1 MSLGIESVEDGH
13 IYGSA
18 SKPRSKRLDLMKHLN
33 DNHLIKRLAKSVAVN
48 AQMPASSTF
57 LAALSTVSSILCR
70 DYETCYQDGKGI
82 PLGLYAVIEQPSG
95 TGKSRCVGVF
105 QEPVFD
111 VEAKVEKE
119 KISKLM
125 RLGEDEQSSD
135 EDKKEKK
142 EIELWLKE
150 KPAFFTT
157 NATPEA
163 LEQSLFYT
171 NGYFSLVS
179 AEQGLFN
186 SMFGASYRADGGAGN
201 NNDLILHSYLGE
213 KFSTLRVSRANFSGK
228 GVGAICLFSQE
239 GSVETLLAASGM
251 AGLMERFLLLSEG
264 HNIGFRRFKGITPID
279 KGALREY
286 DSIIKPIVERVLNK
300 GMNDED
306 KGGLSRVACSDN
318 GYNIINEYREGL
330 EHNLR
335 GGGVLAVHPV
345 IRGAGVKVD
354 IAIYK
359 VAAILHIM
367 GRGNGMDSI
376 ISDDNVRA
384 AIGVVNDLLFNLLS
398 MLETKEIAGLSV
410 EQEVILKVFE
420 NDNRP
425 KTERQIIMNRR
436 RVAPFKNMDKNSAKI
451 REVLHSLVTSHQL
464 SIDRDTAT
472 NGKTVCTYRLTD

>member
-1 MSLGIESVEDGH
+1 MSLGIESLDDSH
-13 IYGSA
+13 IYA
-18 SKPRSKRLDLMKHLN
+18 TTVKKPKSKRLDLMKHLD

-105 QEPVFD
+105 QEPVFEI
-111 VEAKVEKE
+111 EAKVRKE
-119 KISKLM
+119 KIKEFM
-125 RLGEDEQSSD
+125 RLGEDEQGD
-135 EDKKEKK
+135 DKDKARKKELKRW
-142 EIELWLKE
+142 IED

-163 LEQSLFYT
+163 LEQSLFNT
-171 NGYFSLVS
+171 NGFFSLVS

-186 SMFGASYRADGGAGN
+186 SMFGTSYRSDGGAGN
-201 NNDLILHSYLGE
+201 NNDLVLHGYLGE
-213 KFSTLRVSRANFSGK
+213 RFSTLRVSRANFSGE

-264 HNIGFRRFKGITPID
+264 HNIGYRKFKGITPID
-279 KGALREY
+279 TGALKEY
-286 DSIIKPIVERVLNK
+286 DSIIKPIVERILNK
-300 GMNDED
+300 SLDD
-306 KGGLSRVACSDN
+306 KRALSRVACSDS
-318 GYNIINEYREGL
+318 GYNLINEYREGL
-330 EHNLR
+330 EPNLR
-335 GGGVLAVHPV
+335 GGGILAVHPV

-359 VAAILHIM
+359 VAAVLHIM

-384 AIGVVNDLLFNLLS
+384 AISIVNDLLFNLLS
-398 MLETKEIAGLSV
+398 MLETKEIAGLST
-410 EQEVILKVFE
+410 EQEVVLKIFE
-420 NDNRP
+420 SDNRP
-425 KTERQIIMNRR
+425 KTERQIIMSRR
-436 RVAPFKNMDKNSAKI
+436 KVAPFKSMEKNSAKI